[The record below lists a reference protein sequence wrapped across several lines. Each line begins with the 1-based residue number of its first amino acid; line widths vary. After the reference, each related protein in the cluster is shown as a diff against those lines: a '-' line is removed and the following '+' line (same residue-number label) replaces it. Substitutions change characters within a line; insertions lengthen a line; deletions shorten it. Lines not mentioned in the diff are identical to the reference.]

1 MSKPEGGGA
10 HGQVGRP
17 PSGPT
22 DLLLFPMGCTRGP
35 LVTGVWLGLVPAG
48 FLLWWAFYPC
58 VAMSD
63 RSVFAPRCKGCDC
76 PPFLAKSCT
85 HRNLEG
91 HVEFGDLLV
100 V

>member
-17 PSGPT
+17 PIGPT

-35 LVTGVWLGLVPAG
+35 LVTGVWPGLVPAG
-48 FLLWWAFYPC
+48 FLLWWPFYPY

-63 RSVFAPRCKGCDC
+63 
-76 PPFLAKSCT
+76 
-85 HRNLEG
+85 
-91 HVEFGDLLV
+91 
-100 V
+100 